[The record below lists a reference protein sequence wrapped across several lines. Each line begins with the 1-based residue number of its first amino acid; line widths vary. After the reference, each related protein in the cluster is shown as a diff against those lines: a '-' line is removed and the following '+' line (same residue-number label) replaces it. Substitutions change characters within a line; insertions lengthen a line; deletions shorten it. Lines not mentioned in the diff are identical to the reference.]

1 MTTLSDN
8 IYILYIN
15 LEIRNDRNIHVLNEL
30 KKVKNKIVN
39 KITGVYLTDINQD
52 DYKKYYENRLSKECG
67 FIDDDNN
74 LFKKGIIGCY
84 ISHIKCIE
92 YIINNYSNIKNDY
105 VVVIEDDI
113 IINTN
118 KLQEEIENN
127 LNLIPDDW
135 DLVRIDTWDNTRKND
150 MINDNIY
157 KVSLPSFE
165 NNKYFYHGA
174 HMIIY
179 NKHKIN
185 KILKEVRRP
194 KHGICDFDGLLCKS
208 SLNQYVINKKL
219 TLINNNCGSNT

>member
-1 MTTLSDN
+1 
-8 IYILYIN
+8 
-15 LEIRNDRNIHVLNEL
+15 
-30 KKVKNKIVN
+30 
-39 KITGVYLTDINQD
+39 
-52 DYKKYYENRLSKECG
+52 
-67 FIDDDNN
+67 
-74 LFKKGIIGCY
+74 
-84 ISHIKCIE
+84 
-92 YIINNYSNIKNDY
+92 
-105 VVVIEDDI
+105 
-113 IINTN
+113 
-118 KLQEEIENN
+118 
-127 LNLIPDDW
+127 
-135 DLVRIDTWDNTRKND
+135 